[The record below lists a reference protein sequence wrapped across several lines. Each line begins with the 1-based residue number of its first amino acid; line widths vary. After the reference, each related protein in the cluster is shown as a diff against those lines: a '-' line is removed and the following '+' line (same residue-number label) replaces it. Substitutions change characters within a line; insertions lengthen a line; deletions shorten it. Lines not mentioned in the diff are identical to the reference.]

1 MEKQLRM
8 AGQGEPMPRN
18 YGVPTTTKV
27 TWFDEFI
34 AKAWE
39 FTKRLAKQLFIV
51 FAGVALDHGSK
62 AILSKTDEKARNM
75 LQGGLNGNNETDNKN
90 RLYGDS
96 STRAPSSYD
105 RFDRYSNYDQYD
117 RASNM
122 PGFMN

>member
-1 MEKQLRM
+1 M
-8 AGQGEPMPRN
+8 AGQGNPVPRN
-18 YGVPTTTKV
+18 FGAPTTSKV

-75 LQGGLNGNNETDNKN
+75 LQGGLNGNSNPENKD

-96 STRAPSSYD
+96 SRRAPSAYD

-117 RASNM
+117 RASSM